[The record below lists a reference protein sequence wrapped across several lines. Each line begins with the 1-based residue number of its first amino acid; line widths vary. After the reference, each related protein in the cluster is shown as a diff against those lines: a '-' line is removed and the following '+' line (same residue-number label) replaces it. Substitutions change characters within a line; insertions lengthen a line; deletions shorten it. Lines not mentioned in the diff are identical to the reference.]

1 MIRVLHVIDHL
12 GLGGAQSALLDMV
25 ANRDKASVDAE
36 VAVMHGR
43 GMFAD
48 ALERASVKVHVL
60 APSKWPP
67 SYVPNL
73 LRLVRGGGYDVLH
86 FHLQG
91 ANWLGKPLC
100 ALASRA
106 PRVAHDHSS
115 ADLRFRGWWSLLPD
129 GLGHLLSDRV
139 VAVSGGVADFLA
151 AREAVPRRKIA
162 VVPNGVDTAAFAPAS
177 AEARARAR
185 AALGL
190 SSGDFVVG
198 ALGRLAPE
206 KNFAAVAA
214 AARQCPGV
222 RFVIGGSGPQE
233 HALHRVVAG
242 VDNCFLAGRISDRAA
257 FYASLDVFV
266 LSSLH
271 EALPMT
277 VLEAMA
283 SGVPVVASDLEGV
296 AAALG
301 DCGALVPPGNPVQI
315 AAQVRRLRDDP
326 VHRRA
331 LAEGARRRVENE
343 FGAAS
348 TASKIE
354 AVYRELCR
362 G

>member
-48 ALERASVKVHVL
+48 ALERAGVKVHVL

-73 LRLVRGGGYDVLH
+73 LRLARSGGYDVLH

-100 ALASRA
+100 ALVSRV

-151 AREAVPRRKIA
+151 TREAVPRRKIA
-162 VVPNGVDTAAFAPAS
+162 VIPNGVDTAVFAPAS
-177 AEARARAR
+177 REARERAR

-190 SSGDFVVG
+190 APGDFVAG
-198 ALGRLAPE
+198 TLGRLAPE
-206 KNFAAVAA
+206 KNLRAITTM
-214 AARQCPGV
+214 ARQCPGV
-222 RFVIGGSGPQE
+222 VFVIGGGGPE
-233 HALHRVVAG
+233 EKGLREAATDLGNVR
-242 VDNCFLAGRISDRAA
+242 LAGEIADRAGY
-257 FYASLDVFV
+257 YAVLDVF
-266 LSSLH
+266 LLPSLH

-283 SGVPVVASDLEGV
+283 AGVPVIASNLEGV

-301 DCGALVPPGNPVQI
+301 EYGLLVPPGDSNAMTGALLALQLDPD
-315 AAQVRRLRDDP
+315 RRT
-326 VHRRA
+326 V
-331 LAEGARRRVENE
+331 LAGGARKRAETE
-343 FGAAS
+343 FSASS
-348 TASKIE
+348 TASKVE
-354 AVYRELCR
+354 AIYRELTTC
-362 G
+362 